1 MNYYIGVTGE
11 FNENINTSN
20 DLIRYSSNLVVNTSN
35 DLVLRIE
42 QIESTSN
49 YVENT
54 SSFEKLEERNKII
67 SNDNIE
73 RNDNDETILSQ
84 E

>member
-1 MNYYIGVTGE
+1 MEFDLSKLSEEQRELYDYYL
-11 FNENINTSN
+11 NESKTLYPGIPEHCLSHP
-20 DLIRYSSNLVVNTSN
+20 
-35 DLVLRIE
+35 VLF
-42 QIESTSN
+42 
-49 YVENT
+49 YVLSGCDEEC
-54 SSFEKLEERNKII
+54 FEKLEERNKIL